1 MYMAYKLGSLFDGS
15 IEWRPIKGYENEYL
29 VSEAGDVWSLR
40 SKRKLKP
47 STDKYGY
54 FYFVLCVDGRRKTVK
69 AHRLVAIA
77 FIENPLNKP
86 TVNHLNGV
94 RNDNR
99 VGNLEW
105 ATEKEQIADAM
116 KRDAFPNML
125 KNTDYQA
132 MGEKRNFGRRKTA
145 VYLNGEL
152 LGIYSSLLD
161 ASKKQGINY
170 SKASECAN
178 GKRKTTGGKTV
189 CFV

>member
-1 MYMAYKLGSLFDGS
+1 MATLGSLFDSS
-15 IEWRPIKGYENEYL
+15 IEWRPIKGYENEYI

-54 FYFVLCVDGRRKTVK
+54 FYFVLCVGGRRKTVK

-116 KRDAFPNML
+116 KRDALPNML

-132 MGEKRNFGRRKTA
+132 MGAKKNFGRRKTA

-170 SKASECAN
+170 SKHPNVLTGKEKRQE
-178 GKRKTTGGKTV
+178 GKR
-189 CFV
+189 FASFR

>member
-1 MYMAYKLGSLFDGS
+1 MSYKLGSLFDGS
-15 IEWRPIKGYENEYL
+15 KEWRPIKGYENQYL
-29 VSEAGDVWSLR
+29 VSNTGDVWSLR
-40 SKRKLKP
+40 NKRKLKP
-47 STDKYGY
+47 ATDKYGY

-69 AHRLVAIA
+69 AHRLVAIT

-99 VGNLEW
+99 VENLAW
-105 ATEKEQIADAM
+105 ATEKEQIEDAM
-116 KRDAFPNML
+116 KRDALPNIF

-132 MGEKRNFGRRKTA
+132 MGAKRNFGRRKTA
-145 VYLNGEL
+145 VYLDGEL
-152 LGIYSSLLD
+152 LGIYGSLLD
-161 ASKKQGINY
+161 ASKDQRVNY

-178 GKRKTTGGKTV
+178 GHRKTTGGKQF